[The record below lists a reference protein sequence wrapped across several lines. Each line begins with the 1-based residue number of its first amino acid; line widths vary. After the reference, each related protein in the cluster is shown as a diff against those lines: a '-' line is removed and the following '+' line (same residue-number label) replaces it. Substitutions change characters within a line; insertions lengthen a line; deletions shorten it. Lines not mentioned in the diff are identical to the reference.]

1 MKKYNVSIPHTPQK
15 LDQVGD
21 PRLLY
26 VSCWEQSMTTLPRSL
41 HSHPDF
47 AEISFILS
55 GQGICELNGIFRPI
69 TKGDLIVC
77 NPGILHDEFVDSRSV
92 ALVSFAADGIQ
103 LPGLPD
109 NCVIPNEMEP
119 LFHLTSKAPMFHS
132 LVSMLADEVKSNDA
146 RLGLTCQA
154 LFQALFYLTLDTIDA
169 YYKRPSVATD
179 SVMDLAHQIRAYV
192 DAHVTE
198 ELSVSEI
205 AGTFQISASY
215 LARIFKRSIG
225 YPLSKYII
233 RRRLGEAQTLLL
245 NSTMP
250 ISEIS
255 LRVGYPNQSYFTKL
269 FTQSFGVSPLQYR
282 KISSERL
289 INLPP
294 SDNRAS
300 R

>member
-1 MKKYNVSIPHTPQK
+1 MKKYNVSIPRTPQK
-15 LDQVGD
+15 LDQVGS

-26 VSCWEQSMTTLPRSL
+26 VSCWEQTMTTLPRSL

-47 AEISFILS
+47 AECTFILS
-55 GQGICELNGIFRPI
+55 GQGICELNGIFHPI

-77 NPGILHDEFVDSRSV
+77 NRGILHDEFVDSRSV
-92 ALVSFAADGIQ
+92 ALVSIAADGIR
-103 LPGLPD
+103 LPGLPE
-109 NCVIPNEMEP
+109 NCVIPTDMDP
-119 LFHLTSKAPMFHS
+119 LFHLTNKAPMFHS
-132 LVSMLADEVKSNDA
+132 LVSLLADEVKSSDA

-154 LFQALFYLTLDTIDA
+154 LFEALFYLTLDTIDA
-169 YYKRPSVATD
+169 YYQKPSVATD

-198 ELSVSEI
+198 ELAVSEI
-205 AGTFQISASY
+205 ADAFQISASY

-245 NSTMP
+245 NSSLP
-250 ISEIS
+250 ISEVS

-294 SDNRAS
+294 NAS
-300 R
+300 KGFP